1 MSQLVQQLRG
11 RDKLIEELYK
21 SAYITANG
29 NQASQNL
36 PGRDPLM
43 LISLQREVQT
53 LKDQVIEKEYQLLEI
68 KMTQKYTK
76 QEELE
81 AELQAYQQECVRLRL
96 FA

>member
-1 MSQLVQQLRG
+1 MRG

-36 PGRDPLM
+36 PGRDSLM

-53 LKDQVIEKEYQLLEI
+53 LKDQVIEKEDQLLEI

-81 AELQAYQQECVRLRL
+81 AELQVYQQECVRLRL